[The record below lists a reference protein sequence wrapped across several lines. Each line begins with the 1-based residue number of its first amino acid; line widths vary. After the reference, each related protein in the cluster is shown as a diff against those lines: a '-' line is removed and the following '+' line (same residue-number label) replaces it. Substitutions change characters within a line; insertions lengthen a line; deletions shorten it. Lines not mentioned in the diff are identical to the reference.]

1 MRTLYCHCTS
11 YLIIKYRRGEDSMHK
26 NHFCVLTFPHGEDER
41 DLKIPHVWASQLMW
55 NQPVTSRITVFGH
68 PVYSKYWC
76 AGHCSQLLTWY
87 WWLILSEVR
96 CIALKQHFNWHMK
109 CFTQLRLL
117 CFYIFFP
124 IKNTFS
130 SVKCLLCKMAIFLR
144 RRQMTSGYLK
154 LKLIVT

>member
-1 MRTLYCHCTS
+1 
-11 YLIIKYRRGEDSMHK
+11 MHK

-41 DLKIPHVWASQLMW
+41 DLKIPHVWASQLMC
-55 NQPVTSRITVFGH
+55 NQPVTSRMYRFLDTLYILLVRWSLL
-68 PVYSKYWC
+68 PV
-76 AGHCSQLLTWY
+76 AD
-87 WWLILSEVR
+87 LILMMDLLSEVR

-109 CFTQLRLL
+109 CFTQALVL
-117 CFYIFFP
+117 YIFFP